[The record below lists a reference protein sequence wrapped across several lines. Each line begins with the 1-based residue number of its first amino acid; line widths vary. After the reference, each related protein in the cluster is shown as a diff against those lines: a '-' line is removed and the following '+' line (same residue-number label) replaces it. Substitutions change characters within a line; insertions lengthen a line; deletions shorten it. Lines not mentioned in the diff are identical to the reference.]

1 MTLITV
7 LLDVITIKTICQTEY
22 SSSEA
27 HLQSG
32 RFFLSRL
39 VIKRACQG
47 ILERCRLAVKLAV
60 LIKTGVAAAAA
71 LWDVLNKGALLK
83 LTDTLKPTIIHPA
96 ITEATAP
103 INLSL
108 IDRY

>member
-22 SSSEA
+22 SSFEA
-27 HLQSG
+27 HLQSR
-32 RFFLSRL
+32 RFLLSRL

-47 ILERCRLAVKLAV
+47 ILERCRLAVKLVV
-60 LIKTGVAAAAA
+60 LIKTGVAAAA
-71 LWDVLNKGALLK
+71 LWDALNKGALLK

-108 IDRY
+108 SDCY

>member
-1 MTLITV
+1 M
-7 LLDVITIKTICQTEY
+7 
-22 SSSEA
+22 
-27 HLQSG
+27 
-32 RFFLSRL
+32 
-39 VIKRACQG
+39 IKRACQG

-60 LIKTGVAAAAA
+60 LIKTGVAAAA

-108 IDRY
+108 MDCY